1 MTRPLSRMATT
12 TATTTTTTTRM
23 KFRASPSNRR
33 MGIDQAAAIELLPSA
48 SSQDCQSYEEAIRQ
62 PLLQVTLV
70 AIQSIWPSSSS
81 SSSSD
86 QNSQQNL
93 TNQDHLISF
102 LCSLL
107 RRSRTTPNT
116 LKLALFYIHQ
126 ARRPLRQHISIINTN
141 HMKSAN
147 HHLLRDPILSGRK
160 MFLAALM
167 IASKYLNDRNYSNRA
182 WAKIAGL
189 PIEEVNANE
198 RVFITLIGY
207 RTHVDLDGF
216 DVWSFRLQKLM
227 NEKRIGAEPS
237 STTQEEQ
244 RPNEQTSPNPTA
256 EKLKPKTP
264 TSTVSSLPSSHSSP
278 QRKTCSSAA
287 STSSRRLSSASAI
300 QQTPSLKL
308 GSVIPAAQSN
318 SARKPSIDLHT
329 PIRQQA
335 LPSDARHG
343 FATAP
348 SRINA
353 RSVIDE
359 SFPPTRRR
367 GTSDLSTPLRQ
378 QALPAVLSQSIQST
392 APAHLNSST
401 HPPVCEPITPA
412 RQNSEY
418 STPIRQQQTLSSQPL
433 LSHPDKP
440 TLTPTRSKQSIHAQ
454 STSRS
459 ELTTPAREKM
469 TPILSRSSVL
479 APSSARSDMS
489 IRQTVYATP
498 AISNIGTSHVNPLVA
513 TPPSVRA
520 YRQPAL
526 GSSSSLRRSSE
537 NVGSVSASIVGPP
550 KRSASMLDNIT
561 PADVAQAERDLLEKV
576 AQEKLLLAQQQEARR
591 PTTLPASTKSSDV
604 HQQQKR
610 IAQLTQERR
619 LRDEE
624 KKEHLRRLLAEKNKK
639 SYQPP
644 QPVLELGQERWNR
657 SGSIV
662 SGLDRSRDDHPP
674 PSSYSRR
681 TEPRHPNSFGH
692 SYEGERDDHLGQEEE
707 SSDSEETSSSD
718 DQLSE
723 ELGYQAR
730 TSGELSFVQSRLYG
744 HSCLQEGL
752 INASDYRQPPLS
764 QTRQPSLSIKPDPR
778 FLKGKGLE
786 DVEKDDDQDQSR
798 RKSLERIR
806 PSHDQEEPRE
816 SRTPNIQSSVTRK
829 PYPDP
834 TTYHHRTPPSVQA
847 RSTMGS
853 GTRGLTT
860 PISSGSNGQTSS
872 TYQPTY
878 RRVTPPL
885 VSARPLQSCS
895 LQAQNNYHHHHH
907 HALST
912 STRGTS
918 TYQPVE
924 RRTESLASRPPPA
937 LSNPMYT
944 RQAPPRPDDESYY
957 HHHYPRHPSS
967 RPLHP
972 DPTSHQHHHR
982 HHQSRSISDPYHLT
996 NPNPSSYLTQKS
1008 LARHPSTSSLS
1019 RHALQYPY
1027 HDHIHSHH
1035 LYPSSY
1041 ALKC

>member
-537 NVGSVSASIVGPP
+537 NVGSVSA
-550 KRSASMLDNIT
+550 T
-561 PADVAQAERDLLEKV
+561 ERDLLEKV

-681 TEPRHPNSFGH
+681 TEPVTRTPSAIPTRVSVTTILDRKKNRAILRKRAVRMISFRK
-692 SYEGERDDHLGQEEE
+692 SW
-707 SSDSEETSSSD
+707 
-718 DQLSE
+718 
-723 ELGYQAR
+723 A
-730 TSGELSFVQSRLYG
+730 
-744 HSCLQEGL
+744 
-752 INASDYRQPPLS
+752 
-764 QTRQPSLSIKPDPR
+764 IKPGLVENYPSFKVDYMVILASKKGSLMP
-778 FLKGKGLE
+778 GKGLE

-937 LSNPMYT
+937 LSNPCI
-944 RQAPPRPDDESYY
+944 PVKPRLDPMMSHTITTTILATLLLVHSILTLLLINIIIVIINRDLS
-957 HHHYPRHPSS
+957 PTPTILRIRTLLLISPKNLSLVIPL
-967 RPLHP
+967 RPLYLVMLFNIRTTI
-972 DPTSHQHHHR
+972 TS
-982 HHQSRSISDPYHLT
+982 ILIIFIPL
-996 NPNPSSYLTQKS
+996 LM
-1008 LARHPSTSSLS
+1008 LS
-1019 RHALQYPY
+1019 NF
-1027 HDHIHSHH
+1027 
-1035 LYPSSY
+1035 
-1041 ALKC
+1041 

>member
-1 MTRPLSRMATT
+1 MYSYIIIPQQDDSAIIQDGDYYCNDNNNNNE
-12 TATTTTTTTRM
+12 M

-86 QNSQQNL
+86 QNSKKATPSAHL
-93 TNQDHLISF
+93 DHQ
-102 LCSLL
+102 
-107 RRSRTTPNT
+107 
-116 LKLALFYIHQ
+116 HQ
-126 ARRPLRQHISIINTN
+126 SHE
-141 HMKSAN
+141 SAN

-367 GTSDLSTPLRQ
+367 GIRSQYPSSPTGPSCCAISIHPIHRPSPLELIHSTLQSANLSPQHDRTQNIALRFDSNR
-378 QALPAVLSQSIQST
+378 PF
-392 APAHLNSST
+392 
-401 HPPVCEPITPA
+401 
-412 RQNSEY
+412 
-418 STPIRQQQTLSSQPL
+418 SQPL

-459 ELTTPAREKM
+459 ELTTPASREND
-469 TPILSRSSVL
+469 PNPVQIISLG
-479 APSSARSDMS
+479 S
-489 IRQTVYATP
+489 IFGPFRYEHQTNY
-498 AISNIGTSHVNPLVA
+498 SL
-513 TPPSVRA
+513 R
-520 YRQPAL
+520 L

-537 NVGSVSASIVGPP
+537 HVGSVSASIVGPP
-550 KRSASMLDNIT
+550 KRSSSMLDNIT

-624 KKEHLRRLLAEKNKK
+624 KKEHLRRLLARRTRSRINRRK
-639 SYQPP
+639 
-644 QPVLELGQERWNR
+644 PVLELGQERWNR

-730 TSGELSFVQSRLYG
+730 TSGELSFVQSRLYD
-744 HSCLQEGL
+744 SATFS
-752 INASDYRQPPLS
+752 INQARPTLS
-764 QTRQPSLSIKPDPR
+764 
-778 FLKGKGLE
+778 KGQGLE

>member
-1 MTRPLSRMATT
+1 MATT
-12 TATTTTTTTRM
+12 TTTTTTTRM

-70 AIQSIWPSSSS
+70 AIQSIWPSSSPSSSS

-86 QNSQQNL
+86 QTSQQNL
-93 TNQDHLISF
+93 ANQDHLISF

-227 NEKRIGAEPS
+227 NEKRIGTEPS

-244 RPNEQTSPNPTA
+244 RPNEKSSPNPTV

-287 STSSRRLSSASAI
+287 STSSRRLSAASAI
-300 QQTPSLKL
+300 QQTPSLTL
-308 GSVIPAAQSN
+308 GSAIPAAQSN

-353 RSVIDE
+353 RS
-359 SFPPTRRR
+359 
-367 GTSDLSTPLRQ
+367 
-378 QALPAVLSQSIQST
+378 ALPAVLSQSIQST

-418 STPIRQQQTLSSQPL
+418 STPIRQQQALSSQPL
-433 LSHPDKP
+433 LSHSDKP
-440 TLTPTRSKQSIHAQ
+440 TLTPTRSKPPIHAQ

-498 AISNIGTSHVNPLVA
+498 AISNIGTSHVNPPVA

-537 NVGSVSASIVGPP
+537 HVGSVSASIVGPP
-550 KRSASMLDNIT
+550 KRSSSMLDNIT

-610 IAQLTQERR
+610 IEQLTQERR

-639 SYQPP
+639 QYQPP

-681 TEPRHPNSFGH
+681 TEPSHPNSFGH

-723 ELGYQAR
+723 ELAIKPGLVENYP
-730 TSGELSFVQSRLYG
+730 SFKVDYMVILASKKGSLMPVIIVN
-744 HSCLQEGL
+744 LPEGL
-752 INASDYRQPPLS
+752 EN
-764 QTRQPSLSIKPDPR
+764 
-778 FLKGKGLE
+778 
-786 DVEKDDDQDQSR
+786 VEKDDDQDQSQ

-806 PSHDQEEPRE
+806 SSHDQEEPRE
-816 SRTPNIQSSVTRK
+816 SRTPNIQPSVTRK

-834 TTYHHRTPPSVQA
+834 ATYHHRTPPSVQA

-907 HALST
+907 HHALST
-912 STRGTS
+912 STRGPS

-937 LSNPMYT
+937 LSNPLYT

-982 HHQSRSISDPYHLT
+982 HHQSRSISDHYHLT
-996 NPNPSSYLTQKS
+996 NPNFSSYLTQKS
-1008 LARHPSTSSLS
+1008 LARPPSTSSLS